1 MPSAPERRF
10 RFVPAFSLERL
21 AAALADEIAKR
32 RDPFE
37 PETVLVMN
45 AAQRVWL
52 QHFIAERNG
61 VCANVRF
68 LSPENFFAR
77 LGEAPDSTAAAAF
90 EGDALAWRVFR
101 ALGEADAAG
110 DALPEKFRFS
120 FRENTEEDRMTLAR
134 LLADLFWRYQSF
146 RPEMIEAWQ
155 RGDDDAETAGAPRGD
170 ADFLDEYARQRRLW
184 RALRLDDDAVPALRA
199 LDLVRGNA
207 LPDADALP
215 RRLFIFAPTALPRT
229 HFEMLLKLSER
240 IEIFFYCHALSS
252 DLWTETRD
260 EKTLLRE
267 ARRRPQLK
275 SEADWI
281 ALLRDDAA
289 ARGNELLLSWG
300 KAARMLAMRL
310 VDEGFADADSTDEA
324 PPPRDSLLHAIQ
336 ADVREN
342 VVRARAAGTPN
353 GAEALPPPPADV
365 EADVRDAVSLRVHVA
380 HSPMREME
388 ILRDDLRELFR
399 RDPELRPRDVL
410 VMMPDTDAYA
420 PFVRAVFGRSEFPF
434 SLADRGASGRFSGI
448 EAFLGILR
456 VAQGEIRLG
465 ETLALLDAP
474 PLARGLGLDEN
485 DVAALRKILVRANA
499 RWGLDAQAREEKIFE
514 DEPLVICGEPP
525 SRDREASAAAG
536 TFYRNSWAFALR
548 RCALGVM
555 LDDESAELPRAF
567 GGVPETLP
575 LEETPENAAT
585 LLGKFVVL
593 ADALDAVRRAFDGEK
608 KSVPAWSAFLRDEIA
623 ARLFEFSEDENEERT
638 LLCSAIDALRRDAEN
653 AGLTDA
659 DVCSLKTAIVP
670 LEGRSWES
678 ARAEGLLRGKI
689 TFCRLQPL
697 RNIPAKAIF
706 LAGMNADAFPRSAP
720 KSAFDLIAEWPRGR
734 GSELALWDR
743 TPRDEDCLLLL
754 EAVLAA
760 RRFLRFSYV
769 GRGAGDNA
777 EIPPCGPLA
786 KFIDVAEAFAPREK
800 FVFEHPALPRE
811 ISDARTRPGE
821 EPWRPPFA
829 GTNGF
834 ALSERER
841 EIFSVLDAETLAE
854 FFADPAKFVCERR
867 LRRRDARREGAPDDA
882 DPESEDAKPPTLLDV
897 AAETLCGADF
907 GAVGNPSEALEAALR
922 RELEETAEK
931 ALAAG
936 AVSALTDPAASAEK
950 ALLELCPTNVLGG
963 LGLREKLVRV
973 EPLAAERELAVPA
986 ETAGGNAPRAVRLRA
1001 DFRNVARPE
1010 DADAPTWIFEA
1021 FPRAYG
1027 EWSRKIRALAAAA
1040 FARALFP
1047 ETRFRFV
1054 ALTKNEKRLDATVV
1068 SSEAVPEDFA
1078 AKLVARFFEW
1088 IENPPPFFGRMKLPQ
1103 DGETAADF
1111 AGNFLDKEPGDYN
1124 VTDYARPHR
1133 EFFYGSDLELFR
1145 ARIESETFP
1154 FARAAAEIL
1163 RRSAAR
1169 LGA

>member
-1 MPSAPERRF
+1 MTPAPERRF

-61 VCANVRF
+61 VCANVNF
-68 LSPENFFAR
+68 LSPENFLAR
-77 LGEAPDSTAAAAF
+77 LGKKPDEAAADAAVA
-90 EGDALAWRVFR
+90 GDALAWRIFR

-110 DALPEKFRFS
+110 SALPEKFRFR
-120 FRENTEEDRMTLAR
+120 FREDTEEDRMTLAR
-134 LLADLFWRYQSF
+134 MLADLFWRYQSF

-155 RGDDDAETAGAPRGD
+155 RSADDDETAGAPHGD
-170 ADFLDEYARQRRLW
+170 AEFLAEYARQRRLW
-184 RALRLDDDAVPALRA
+184 RALRLDDASVPALRA
-199 LDLVRGNA
+199 LDFIRGND
-207 LPDADALP
+207 LPDDAALP
-215 RRLFIFAPTALPRT
+215 RRLFVFAPTALPRT
-229 HFEMLLKLSER
+229 HFEMLLRLSER
-240 IEIFFYCHALSS
+240 AEVFFYCHALSS

-281 ALLRDDAA
+281 DLLRDEAA

-336 ADVREN
+336 ADIREN
-342 VVRARAAGTPN
+342 VVRARAAGTPADAN
-353 GAEALPPPPADV
+353 AVTPPPADV
-365 EADVRDAVSLRVHVA
+365 EADARDAVSLRVHVA

-388 ILRDDLRELFR
+388 ILRDDMRELFR

-434 SLADRGASGRFSGI
+434 SLADRGDVGRFRGI
-448 EAFLGILR
+448 EAFLEILR

-465 ETLALLDAP
+465 ETLALLDSP
-474 PLARGLGLDEN
+474 PLARGLGLDEA
-485 DVAALRKILVRANA
+485 DVAALRKILVRSNA
-499 RWGLDAQAREEKIFE
+499 RWGMDAQAREEKIFE
-514 DEPLVICGEPP
+514 DAPLVVCGEPS
-525 SRDREASAAAG
+525 SRGGGEASAAAG

-555 LDDESAELPRAF
+555 LDDESAEIPREF
-567 GGVPETLP
+567 GGIPTTLP
-575 LEETPENAAT
+575 LADLPENAAT
-585 LLGKFVVL
+585 LLAKFAAL
-593 ADALDAVRRAFDGEK
+593 ADALDAARRAFDGEK

-623 ARLFEFSEDENEERT
+623 ARLFAFDEDEQEEQT
-638 LLCSAIDALRRDAEN
+638 LLYSAIDALRRDAEN

-659 DVCSLKTAIVP
+659 DVCSLKTAIAS

-678 ARAEGLLRGKI
+678 GRAEGLLRGKI

-697 RNIPAKAIF
+697 RNIPAKVIF
-706 LAGMNADAFPRSAP
+706 LAGMNAESFPRAAP

-760 RRFLRFSYV
+760 RCCLRFSYV

-786 KFIDVAEAFAPREK
+786 KFIDVAEALAPREK
-800 FVFEHPALPRE
+800 FIFEHPARPRE
-811 ISDARTRPGE
+811 ILDALARPGS

-829 GTNGF
+829 GTPGF
-834 ALSERER
+834 ALSEKEAK
-841 EIFSVLDAETLAE
+841 IFSALDAGTLAD
-854 FFADPAKFVCERR
+854 FFADPAKFVCEKR
-867 LRRRDARREGAPDDA
+867 LRRREARQENEPVDD
-882 DPESEDAKPPTLLDV
+882 DPESESTKSPTLLDV
-897 AAETLCGADF
+897 AAGTLPDADF
-907 GAVGNPSEALEAALR
+907 GAGGNPSEATEAALR
-922 RELEETAEK
+922 RELVETAEK

-936 AVSALTDPAASAEK
+936 ALSALTDPAASADD
-950 ALLELCPTNVLGG
+950 ALRELKPSNALGG
-963 LGLREKLVRV
+963 LGIGEKLVRV
-973 EPLAAERELAVPA
+973 APLVGERELAVPEA
-986 ETAGGNAPRAVRLRA
+986 AAGGNAPSAVRIRA
-1001 DFRNVARPE
+1001 RFRNVARPE
-1010 DADAPTWIFEA
+1010 GADAPLWIFEA

-1027 EWSRKIRALAAAA
+1027 EWARAVRAVAAAA

-1047 ETRFRFV
+1047 GTNFRLV
-1054 ALTKNEKRLDATVV
+1054 ALAPGEKKQLAATVV
-1068 SSEAVPEDFA
+1068 RSEAVPEDFA
-1078 AKLVARFFEW
+1078 ATLVARFFEW
-1088 IENPPPFFGRMKLPQ
+1088 IENPPPFFARMKPPKP
-1103 DGETAADF
+1103 DESAAAF
-1111 AGNFLDKEPGDYN
+1111 AENFLREEPGSYN
-1124 VTDYARPHR
+1124 VTDYDRPHR

-1145 ARIESETFP
+1145 ARIETETFP
-1154 FARAAAEIL
+1154 FARAAATIL
-1163 RRSAAR
+1163 ASSA
-1169 LGA
+1169 